1 FLQRMPL
8 TLLAAAIFVTTW
20 FAGRG
25 PGLLAV
31 ALTAML
37 AEAWIIPIDDDALS
51 PFWLD
56 AVPLTLHAVVR
67 LTIVAVLGQLRE
79 RTRAVKEKE
88 RELTDFMETATVGM
102 HWLAED
108 GTILWSNH
116 AQASLLGCAE
126 DEYVGRK
133 FQNFHV
139 EPREAEEILRRLTQ
153 NERLKNW

>member
-1 FLQRMPL
+1 PL

-20 FAGRG
+20 FGGRG

-31 ALTAML
+31 ALTAVL
-37 AEAWIIPIDDDALS
+37 AEAWIIPLDDDPLS
-51 PFWLD
+51 PLWLD
-56 AVPLTLHAVVR
+56 VVPLTLHTLVGLV
-67 LTIVAVLGQLRE
+67 TVAVIGQLRQ
-79 RTRAVKEKE
+79 RTRVLKEKD

-116 AQASLLGCAE
+116 AQASLLGCVE

-133 FQNFHV
+133 FHHFHV
-139 EPREAEEILRRLTQ
+139 EPREAEDILRRLTN
-153 NERLKNW
+153 NERLKNWEI